1 MLGGKGK
8 EGSLPTVFPKVSGSR
23 AVPCLLSDPPIGPLG
38 PAMRGTIRTRVMR
51 ARWLLTHFGPEP
63 RPLVT
68 GPGADSEIWFKE
80 RRFVRLAGPRAG
92 DMGGECM
99 PLGEGRTPG

>member
-8 EGSLPTVFPKVSGSR
+8 EGSLPTVFPKVNGVKFRPLSSVRSPNRSFRACRERDHQNPCHVSR
-23 AVPCLLSDPPIGPLG
+23 
-38 PAMRGTIRTRVMR
+38 
-51 ARWLLTHFGPEP
+51 WFLTHFGPEP